1 MIFLVESVDVRSA
14 DVDAYLSGF
23 ETHYL
28 PGALDRGMDLVG
40 CWHTP
45 TQIGEDVTV
54 MVIFRLPGW
63 AEWEQ
68 IRNAAVAD
76 PGVAAWVAVRRD
88 LMVRGSRKF
97 YEPAALTTLSP
108 PPPSGPGPS

>member
-1 MIFLVESVDVRSA
+1 MIFLVESVDVRPD
-14 DVDAYLSGF
+14 DVDAYVRGF

-28 PGALDRGMDLVG
+28 PGALERGMELVG

-45 TQIGEDVTV
+45 KEIGEDVTV
-54 MVIFRLPGW
+54 TVIFRLPGW

-68 IRNAAVAD
+68 IRNAAVGD
-76 PGVAAWVAVRRD
+76 PGVAAWVNVRRD

-97 YEPAALTTLSP
+97 YEPAALTTPVPLLLSP
-108 PPPSGPGPS
+108 SGRT

>member
-1 MIFLVESVDVRSA
+1 MIFLVESVDVRPD
-14 DVDAYLSGF
+14 DVDAYVGAF

-28 PGALDRGMDLVG
+28 PGALDRGMELIG

-54 MVIFRLPGW
+54 TVIFRLRGW

-76 PGVAAWVAVRRD
+76 PGVSAWVAARRD
-88 LMVRGSRKF
+88 LMLRGTRKF
-97 YEPAALTTLSP
+97 YEPALTTAP
-108 PPPSGPGPS
+108 PGPS

>member
-1 MIFLVESVDVRSA
+1 VIFLVESVDVRPD
-14 DVDAYLSGF
+14 DVDAYVHGF

-28 PGALDRGMDLVG
+28 PGALDRGMELVG

-54 MVIFRLPGW
+54 TVMFRLPGW

-68 IRNAAVAD
+68 IRNAAVGD

-97 YEPAALTTLSP
+97 YEPAALTTLAPSSP
-108 PPPSGPGPS
+108 SRQGPS

>member
-1 MIFLVESVDVRSA
+1 MIFLVESVDVRPD
-14 DVDAYLSGF
+14 DVDAYVRGF

-28 PGALDRGMDLVG
+28 PGALDRGMELVG

-76 PGVAAWVAVRRD
+76 PGVAAWVNVRRD
-88 LMVRGSRKF
+88 LMLRGSRKF
-97 YEPAALTTLSP
+97 YEPAALTTLAP
-108 PPPSGPGPS
+108 QGPS

>member
-1 MIFLVESVDVRSA
+1 VIFLVESVDVRPD
-14 DVDAYLSGF
+14 DVDAYVAAF

-28 PGALDRGMDLVG
+28 PGALDRGMELVG

-45 TQIGEDVTV
+45 KQIGEDVTV
-54 MVIFRLPGW
+54 TVIFRLPGW

-68 IRNAAVAD
+68 MRNRAVGD
-76 PGVAAWVAVRRD
+76 PGVATWVATRRD

-97 YEPAALTTLSP
+97 YEPAALTTPDPGSLSR
-108 PPPSGPGPS
+108 PGPS

>member
-1 MIFLVESVDVRSA
+1 MIFLVESVDVRPD
-14 DVDAYLSGF
+14 DVDAYVQGF

-28 PGALDRGMDLVG
+28 PGALDRGMELVG

-54 MVIFRLPGW
+54 MVIFRLLGW

-68 IRNAAVAD
+68 IRNAAVGD

-97 YEPAALTTLSP
+97 YEPTAVTTPAP
-108 PPPSGPGPS
+108 PAST

>member
-1 MIFLVESVDVRSA
+1 MIFLVESVDVRPD
-14 DVDAYLSGF
+14 DVDAYVAAF
-23 ETHYL
+23 DTHYL
-28 PGALDRGMDLVG
+28 PGALERGMELVG

-45 TQIGEDVTV
+45 KQIGEDVTV
-54 MVIFRLPGW
+54 TVIFGLPGW

-88 LMVRGSRKF
+88 LMLRGSRKF
-97 YEPAALTTLSP
+97 YEPAALTTPVP
-108 PPPSGPGPS
+108 PRPS

>member
-1 MIFLVESVDVRSA
+1 MIYLVESVDVRPE
-14 DVDAYLSGF
+14 DVNAYIDAF

-28 PGALDRGMDLVG
+28 PGALERGMELVG

-54 MVIFRLPGW
+54 TLIFGLPGW

-68 IRNAAVAD
+68 IRNAAVGD
-76 PGVAAWVAVRRD
+76 PGVAAWVAARRN
-88 LMVRGSRKF
+88 LMLRGTRKF
-97 YEPAALTTLSP
+97 YEPAALTTP
-108 PPPSGPGPS
+108 APPGPS

>member
-1 MIFLVESVDVRSA
+1 MIFLLESVDVRPD
-14 DVDAYLSGF
+14 DVDAYVTAF

-28 PGALDRGMDLVG
+28 PGALERGMELVG

-54 MVIFRLPGW
+54 TAVFRLPGW

-68 IRNAAVAD
+68 IRNAAVGD
-76 PGVAAWVAVRRD
+76 PGVAAWVAARRD
-88 LMVRGSRKF
+88 LMLRGSRKF
-97 YEPAALTTLSP
+97 YEPASLTTPVP
-108 PPPSGPGPS
+108 PAPS

>member
-1 MIFLVESVDVRSA
+1 MIYLVESVDVRPE
-14 DVDAYLSGF
+14 DVDAYVAGF

-28 PGALDRGMDLVG
+28 PGAVERGMELVG

-54 MVIFRLPGW
+54 TVIFGVPGW

-68 IRNAAVAD
+68 IRNAAVGD
-76 PGVAAWVAVRRD
+76 PRVAEWVATRRD
-88 LMVRGSRKF
+88 LMVRGTRKF
-97 YEPAALTTLSP
+97 YEPAGLTTP
-108 PPPSGPGPS
+108 VGPGPS